1 MKRSSAISLAIV
13 GALAMSGCTPTP
25 QADEPTTYRNVTE
38 CVQDGKS
45 QATCDK
51 AFADAKAEAEKTAP
65 KFASQA
71 ECAAQFG
78 NCQQS
83 ASGGWFMPA
92 LMGYMVG
99 NMMSN
104 SGTRYVSQPVYV
116 DRSGRD
122 VTSSYN
128 GGRYTTS
135 TAAPSASA
143 RAASR
148 ASAARSSASTSSR
161 GGFGSSSRGGFGG

>member
-13 GALAMSGCTPTP
+13 GALAMSGCSPSP

-45 QATCDK
+45 QATCEK
-51 AFADAKAEAEKTAP
+51 SFADAKAEAEKTAP

-104 SGTRYVSQPVYV
+104 NGGTRYVSQPVYI

-122 VTSSYN
+122 VTSSYSN
-128 GGRYTTS
+128 GTYRTTPSAPTYTQR
-135 TAAPSASA
+135 ASA
-143 RAASR
+143 RAA
-148 ASAARSSASTSSR
+148 AASTGSR
-161 GGFGSSSRGGFGG
+161 GGFGSTARSSSSYGG

>member
-116 DRSGRD
+116 DRSGR
-122 VTSSYN
+122 YA
-128 GGRYTTS
+128 TS
-135 TAAPSASA
+135 TYSNGSYRTTPSAPSYTQRAQA
-143 RAASR
+143 RAA
-148 ASAARSSASTSSR
+148 AASTGSR
-161 GGFGSSSRGGFGG
+161 GGFGSTARASSSSYGG

>member
-13 GALAMSGCTPTP
+13 GALALSSTGCTS
-25 QADEPTTYRNVTE
+25 ADSNEPTTYKTVTE

-51 AFADAKAEAEKTAP
+51 AFADAKAEAEKNGP

-78 NCQQS
+78 SCQQS

-104 SGTRYVSQPVYV
+104 NGGTRYVTQPVYV
-116 DRSGRD
+116 DRSGRS
-122 VTSSYN
+122 VTSNYSTT
-128 GGRYTTS
+128 GRYTTTS
-135 TAAPSASA
+135 AAPTAAA
-143 RAASR
+143 RAAT
-148 ASAARSSASTSSR
+148 TSSR
-161 GGFGSSSRGGFGG
+161 GGFGSTARASSSSYGG

>member
-13 GALAMSGCTPTP
+13 GALALSGTGCTS
-25 QADEPTTYRNVTE
+25 ADSNEPTTYRNVTE

-104 SGTRYVSQPVYV
+104 NGGTRYVTQPVYV
-116 DRSGRD
+116 DRSGRS
-122 VTSSYN
+122 VTSSYS
-128 GGRYTTS
+128 GGSYRTTS
-135 TAAPSASA
+135 AAPTPSA
-143 RAASR
+143 RAA
-148 ASAARSSASTSSR
+148 ATTSSR
-161 GGFGSSSRGGFGG
+161 GGFGSTARASSSSYGG